1 MISSDD
7 DPERGD
13 DPVSHRVVR
22 RSGLRTVVRGTDGWR
37 VNGELLFLQGVTLQQ
52 RGPGAPPVDG
62 RLRRAVEAGADL
74 IFPPGT
80 VIGEAAAELL
90 ALLIEQLGLDID
102 TGADVPAEDGNGS
115 ASS

>member
-1 MISSDD
+1 MPALRKALDD
-7 DPERGD
+7 AGRE
-13 DPVSHRVVR
+13 STAIVV
-22 RSGLRTVVRGTDGWR
+22 G
-37 VNGELLFLQGVTLQQ
+37 GVI
-52 RGPGAPPVDG
+52 PPVDFEP
-62 RLRRAVEAGADL
+62 LREAGADL

-102 TGADVPAEDGNGS
+102 TGAAVPAEDGNGS